1 MLLPL
6 MKISKATACFLLIVL
21 GVILLLDD
29 VNLISVRFPMFVELC
44 LLILQTLVFVIL
56 FNLL

>member
-1 MLLPL
+1 MLSFDRVGL
-6 MKISKATACFLLIVL
+6 F
-21 GVILLLDD
+21 LLLDD

>member
-1 MLLPL
+1 ML
-6 MKISKATACFLLIVL
+6 SFDRVGCYSF
-21 GVILLLDD
+21 LLDD